1 MSLTVSIARRDVYT
15 SDGKFDTSVY
25 EIQTNSDEE
34 FIQDLQL
41 ETAAEL
47 VVLRDALTEYIE
59 RNNITTTDTNT
70 EQQ

>member
-25 EIQTNSDEE
+25 EVQTNSDEE

-47 VVLRDALTEYIE
+47 VALRDALSHFID
-59 RNNITTTDTNT
+59 NNIFNPSETPT
-70 EQQ
+70 QA

>member
-15 SDGKFDTSVY
+15 SDGKFDTSLY
-25 EIQTNSDEE
+25 EIQADSDGE

-47 VVLRDALTEYIE
+47 VALRDALSHFID
-59 RNNITTTDTNT
+59 NNISQPETTI
-70 EQQ
+70 EA